1 MPSTA
6 AQIMQNVVL
15 PGDPIPSHT
24 GDDTTIKL
32 GPGLTQDQDVIT
44 SMKAGVLNHLEG
56 SNRWWV
62 ESNQQRVSLQQPIH
76 LQGNRLFPFEKWV
89 EFAGG
94 AELGDGFGQTI
105 VFISHPHQYIPA
117 TGESVIGIVCGR
129 LTEGFK
135 VDIGA
140 AQQALLPYLAFEGV
154 TKKSRPNFLVGALV
168 YARLSLANKDMEPE
182 LECVNPATGKADGF
196 GELKGGFVFKCSLGL
211 SRRLMDENTPI
222 LRFLAEQQ
230 IPFEITIGRNGRVWI
245 TSGSAKTT
253 IMLANTL
260 QNSEY
265 LNEREC
271 REMVRK
277 LMTMQ

>member
-62 ESNQQRVSLQQPIH
+62 ESNQQR
-76 LQGNRLFPFEKWV
+76 
-89 EFAGG
+89 
-94 AELGDGFGQTI
+94 
-105 VFISHPHQYIPA
+105 YIPA

-211 SRRLMDENTPI
+211 SRRFGPLLRYRVWVTSTNGCIPPNILVLIFVRPFRNTSLMDENTPI